1 MSQLNFMMITA
12 SPDIAAF
19 IEQHGVVRIFMD
31 QEVMGKAERQGHLDT
46 HKAAH
51 SVEQVEADSRG
62 NKEVFYGRMPAQ
74 PAQQVYSAAIR
85 GVEGRADVWVE
96 AALTTAG
103 SLRIWVTA
111 VHTIHIRSRAT
122 CIGDRTAKVWM
133 PA

>member
-51 SVEQVEADSRG
+51 SVEQVEAVASVL
-62 NKEVFYGRMPAQ
+62 K
-74 PAQQVYSAAIR
+74 
-85 GVEGRADVWVE
+85 RAELMVRLNPLHD
-96 AALTTAG
+96 LT
-103 SLRIWVTA
+103 
-111 VHTIHIRSRAT
+111 
-122 CIGDRTAKVWM
+122 
-133 PA
+133 